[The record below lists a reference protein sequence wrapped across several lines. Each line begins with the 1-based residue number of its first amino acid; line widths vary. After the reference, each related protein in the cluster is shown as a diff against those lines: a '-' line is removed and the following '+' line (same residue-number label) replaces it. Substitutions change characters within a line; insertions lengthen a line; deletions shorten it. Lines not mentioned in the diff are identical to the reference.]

1 MTVFF
6 ILDDDINLNSRVFH
20 WLNDIKK
27 VFESSKNMLTDKR
40 IQVEKALM
48 ERYDVNFFSLSIF
61 KEKEN
66 LNMSR
71 REIISKKENLEG
83 T

>member
-48 ERYDVNFFSLSIF
+48 ERYDVN
-61 KEKEN
+61 
-66 LNMSR
+66 
-71 REIISKKENLEG
+71 
-83 T
+83 